1 MQLHGAQ
8 HASCAN
14 SASEHHRLAT
24 GRWSRDVV
32 SDDAVVPHD
41 AVVSR
46 DAVVARHAS
55 VLHRI
60 ERR

>member
-32 SDDAVVPHD
+32 SDDAVVSH
-41 AVVSR
+41 
-46 DAVVARHAS
+46 DAVVARHAI

-60 ERR
+60 ERT